1 MPKQKNRDR
10 AEVTDLLPELFRC
23 FLLGEGVSEM
33 KGVNLATVTVID
45 AIQKML
51 LSPVRQPCIFLSH
64 INIDKEAA
72 IAIGDFITDRGID
85 IYLDVY
91 DECLREAAGAGDAGW
106 ITDCIEKGLSRCTH
120 MMCIVSEDTKN
131 SWWVPYEVG
140 YGKKS
145 SQELST
151 LYLKDVSD
159 IPAYLK
165 VTRQIE
171 SLGDLAR
178 YLEEIKRVYHAS
190 KKVAGF
196 SIEVSGSG
204 SPIGKYLKL

>member
-1 MPKQKNRDR
+1 
-10 AEVTDLLPELFRC
+10 
-23 FLLGEGVSEM
+23 M
-33 KGVNLATVTVID
+33 KGKNMAAPTLFE

-51 LSPVRQPCIFLSH
+51 LSPVRRPCIFLSH

-91 DECLREAAGAGDAGW
+91 DECLWEAAGEGDAGR
-106 ITDCIEKGLSRCTH
+106 ITECIEQGLSRCTH

-145 SQELST
+145 SQEIST
-151 LYLKDVSD
+151 LYLKDVSG
-159 IPAYLK
+159 IPAYLR
-165 VTRQIE
+165 VTRQIK
-171 SLGDLAR
+171 SLSDLAG
-178 YLEEIKRVYHAS
+178 YLEEIKKDYYAT
-190 KKVAGF
+190 KKLAEF
-196 SIEVSGSG
+196 SSEVSGSV
-204 SPIGKYLKL
+204 SPIDKYLKL